1 MTLETRVKKKS
12 NLDPSV
18 MLCLP
23 KSGWNLE
30 MEVKVCLVLYT
41 IDIKITEEEK
51 DLRRYKKN
59 IENMS

>member
-1 MTLETRVKKKS
+1 MTLGTRVKKKS

-30 MEVKVCLVLYT
+30 MEVKVYLVLYT
-41 IDIKITEEEK
+41 IDIEITEEEK
-51 DLRRYKKN
+51 DLRRYKK
-59 IENMS
+59 